1 MRLYSHLKAR
11 PNGCTVAV
19 EVALLCRMSTQWQHV
34 VTMVCWELWWLCSH
48 PKHCPEVIISCCATC
63 CTGQCRIS
71 NSGAWLHT
79 LPLMNFPVCISMR
92 ILKTRA
98 QILTNQLA
106 RHPPCARHSRCFR
119 YTFDG
124 ANVQKLKSWSRSQS
138 YCKYN
143 PRLQTGD
150 CTSLEVF
157 DTYLTLPSQVPRP
170 QPAPWFNPNLQPKSA
185 NS

>member
-71 NSGAWLHT
+71 KSGAWLHT

-98 QILTNQLA
+98 LILTNQLA

-119 YTFDG
+119 QWVTLSTQCIHLLLGFLLLTSSKQPPSVLTTF
-124 ANVQKLKSWSRSQS
+124 NRKS
-138 YCKYN
+138 YK
-143 PRLQTGD
+143 
-150 CTSLEVF
+150 
-157 DTYLTLPSQVPRP
+157 
-170 QPAPWFNPNLQPKSA
+170 PWP
-185 NS
+185 